1 LLTKKQALAEK
12 EGDDDD
18 QDGKK
23 QKKGEGKFAG
33 HG

>member
-12 EGDDDD
+12 EGDDDH
-18 QDGKK
+18 QNGKK
-23 QKKGEGKFAG
+23 EKKGEGKFGG